1 MSGDARAEAYRRAR
15 LARLA
20 REAGDKTSAASG
32 AGERKET
39 AGLYA
44 GGYDPPDL
52 FGPDDLDAIDF
63 DPLRDLGLPGEPP
76 YTRGIRP
83 RMYRG
88 RLWTMRQYA
97 GFGTAEESNARF
109 RYLLERG
116 QTGLSVAF
124 DLPTQMGR

>member
-1 MSGDARAEAYRRAR
+1 MSGDPRAEAYRRAR
-15 LARLA
+15 QAREA
-20 REAGDKTSAASG
+20 REAGDKSRAASG
-32 AGERKET
+32 DAKET

-44 GGYDPPDL
+44 GGYEPPDL

-109 RYLLERG
+109 RYL
-116 QTGLSVAF
+116 
-124 DLPTQMGR
+124 